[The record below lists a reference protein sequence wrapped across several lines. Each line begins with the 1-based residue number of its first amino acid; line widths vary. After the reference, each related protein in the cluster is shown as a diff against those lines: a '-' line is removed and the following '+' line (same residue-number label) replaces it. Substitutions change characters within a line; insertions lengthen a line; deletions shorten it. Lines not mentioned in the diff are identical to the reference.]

1 VDPEARDAVPFGLKR
16 RVQIRVPVLGDEE
29 RRGAPRVAV
38 SGDQSGEIGRD
49 GGVRVDEQ
57 EVAAASL
64 QERGGVA
71 ERAGGS
77 QDLGLVEKRE
87 LRKVRRLLAQV
98 ALDLVREVMQI
109 NRYFAEAGLMKAA
122 QVRASERDVQKR

>member
-16 RVQIRVPVLGDEE
+16 RVPIRVPVLGDEE
-29 RRGAPRVAV
+29 RRGAPRVTV
-38 SGDQSGEIGRD
+38 SADQTGEVGRD
-49 GGVRVDEQ
+49 RGIGVDGQ
-57 EVAAASL
+57 KVAAASL
-64 QERGGVA
+64 QKRGRVA
-71 ERAGGS
+71 EGAGS
-77 QDLGLVEKRE
+77 AQDLWLVEKRE

-109 NRYFAEAGLMKAA
+109 NRYFAEAGLVEAA